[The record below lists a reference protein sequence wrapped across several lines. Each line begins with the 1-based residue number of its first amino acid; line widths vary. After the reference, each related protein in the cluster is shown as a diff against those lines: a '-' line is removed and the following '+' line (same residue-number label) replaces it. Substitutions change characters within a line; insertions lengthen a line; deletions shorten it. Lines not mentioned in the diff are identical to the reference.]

1 MAAAQGLTRVQG
13 ALQEIATY
21 SRRVRASEERVW
33 ENVHDWEHLPYLHA
47 ASFRGIRCSRADASG
62 WRAQVVLRNGAEIDL
77 ELSLASDSRSYHSRT
92 LAGSGAGTD
101 IFTRVRAAGAET
113 DIAVSFLAPSVSPE
127 AREKIG
133 AAFVQ
138 LYTRLWD
145 EDEAMMRHRQAF
157 LDGSAPRAPRPGARP
172 AQLLGNAQEL
182 LAKLPQEVTSGGD
195 RFVVREHGGR
205 LVAHAAA
212 CPHWGASLAAARI
225 DGDTLVCSWHG
236 YRFDLATG
244 RGPASQRCRLPAR
257 AEVRV
262 SESGEA
268 WLLVS

>member
-1 MAAAQGLTRVQG
+1 VRDSLE
-13 ALQEIATY
+13 EIATY
-21 SRRVRASEERVW
+21 TRHVRASEERVW

-47 ASFRGIRCSRADASG
+47 ASFRGIRCGRADAMG
-62 WRAQVVLRNGAEIDL
+62 WRAQIALTSGGEIDL
-77 ELSLASDSRSYHSRT
+77 ELALESDARSYHSRT
-92 LAGSGAGTD
+92 LAGPGVGTD
-101 IFTRVRAAGAET
+101 IVTRVRAAGPAET
-113 DIAVSFLAPSVSPE
+113 DIAVTFFVPAPPPA
-127 AREKIG
+127 AREKLG

-157 LDGSAPRAPRPGARP
+157 LDGAASRPPRPGARP
-172 AQLLGNAQEL
+172 AQWLGNAGEL
-182 LAKLPQEVTSGGD
+182 RAKLPLDVDCGGD
-195 RFVVREHGGR
+195 RFVVREHAGR

-212 CPHWGASLAAARI
+212 CPHWGASLAGARFE
-225 DGDTLVCSWHG
+225 GDTLVCPWHG

-262 SESGEA
+262 SERGEA
-268 WLLVS
+268 WLHIS

>member
-1 MAAAQGLTRVQG
+1 M
-13 ALQEIATY
+13 
-21 SRRVRASEERVW
+21 RASEERVW

-47 ASFRGIRCSRADASG
+47 ASFRGIRCARADARG
-62 WRAQVVLRNGAEIDL
+62 WRALIALTSGAEIDL
-77 ELSLASDSRSYHSRT
+77 ELGLESDARSYHSRT
-92 LAGSGAGTD
+92 LAGPGAGTD
-101 IFTRVRAAGAET
+101 IFTRVHAAGPGET
-113 DIAVSFLAPSVSPE
+113 DIAVGFLAPAVPPE

-157 LDGSAPRAPRPGARP
+157 LDGAAPRPPRPGARP
-172 AQLLGNAQEL
+172 PQLLGSAREL
-182 LAKLPQEVTSGGD
+182 RARLPLDVSAGGD
-195 RFVVREHGGR
+195 RFVVREHAGR

-212 CPHWGASLAAARI
+212 CPHWGAPLAAARI
-225 DGDTLVCSWHG
+225 ESDALVCPWHG

-257 AEVRV
+257 AAVHV
-262 SESGEA
+262 SERGEA